1 MKSRIGCIVF
11 GIFLCSIISLAAT
24 APSLASSDPSAGDE
38 SPDLTTIT
46 AVFAANN
53 YYELYL
59 GNADGGDLT
68 SIGGNGPDWGNSS
81 GLYNIGTA
89 YVHSGYELGS
99 RNYVYVI
106 VSDAGG
112 AQALI
117 GGFYLFTNGVRSDAF
132 ITNTTDWEY
141 SVLSSGITDLTDLGA
156 ISASLE
162 HAAWQ
167 TPLASGQ
174 NGSAPWGNVKYV
186 PLDAQFIW
194 DGPSGDSSGGDG
206 HYVVFRT
213 QLSAVP
219 IPGALWLLGSALVAL
234 PAIKRK
240 LFA

>member
-11 GIFLCSIISLAAT
+11 GIFLCSIISLAAIT
-24 APSLASSDPSAGDE
+24 PCLASSDPFAGDE
-38 SPDLTTIT
+38 PFDLTTIT
-46 AVFAANN
+46 AVVAANN

-81 GLYNIGTA
+81 GLYDIGKA

-106 VSDAGG
+106 VWDAGG

-117 GGFYLFTNGVRSDAF
+117 GGFYLFTNGVRGDAI

-141 SVLSSGITDLTDLGA
+141 SFLSSSIADLTDLGA

-174 NGSAPWGNVKYV
+174 NDSDPWGYV
-186 PLDAQFIW
+186 RYAPLDAQFIW
-194 DGPSGDSSGGDG
+194 GGPLGDSSGSDG

-219 IPGALWLLGSALVAL
+219 IPGSLWLLGSALVGL
-234 PAIKRK
+234 PAIKRRF
-240 LFA
+240 FA